1 MRHRDALSGAA
12 YERRCQIM
20 VIMNRGAA
28 RLQLLCAA
36 VLTGLALSTPAWSQ
50 TADAVISPE
59 ADVPQAVQAPGW
71 DFSLRP
77 YFFMSGLSGAVT
89 AGPVTVPINS
99 GFGDLIDNLRIG
111 GFLAFTA
118 EKGQWGMYADFQY
131 ISLKG
136 SSTGPIDAELGL
148 DNLVAEADVSFR
160 PANAPT
166 LKFLAGLRLYSVE
179 QSLSIRGNPQPEAS
193 ATVVDPILAAQ
204 GEWRL
209 GERWDFELRG
219 DIGGF
224 GVGSEFTYQLLA
236 LAHWNISRS
245 VNLPFG
251 YRILSY
257 QIRTGDIWMNTRM
270 SGLVLGLD
278 FRF

>member
-1 MRHRDALSGAA
+1 MVNGN
-12 YERRCQIM
+12 RRT
-20 VIMNRGAA
+20 VRV
-28 RLQLLCAA
+28 LLLC
-36 VLTGLALSTPAWSQ
+36 VLVQAGLSLSTPAWSQ
-50 TADAVISPE
+50 SDDVGTSQAAS
-59 ADVPQAVQAPGW
+59 VPQAQQNPSW
-71 DFSLRP
+71 YFSLRP
-77 YFFMSGLSGAVT
+77 YFFLSGLSGAVT
-89 AGPVTVPINS
+89 AGPLTFPINS
-99 GFGDLIDNLRIG
+99 SFGDLIENVRIG

-131 ISLKG
+131 ISL
-136 SSTGPIDAELGL
+136 TGNSPGLIDAEFGL
-148 DNLVAEADVSFR
+148 DNLIAEADVSFR

-166 LKFLAGLRLYSVE
+166 LKFMAGLRLYSVE
-179 QSLSIRGNPQPEAS
+179 QSLSIRGNPQPNVS
-193 ATVVDPILAAQ
+193 ATVVDPILAAHGVWQ
-204 GEWRL
+204 L

-236 LAHWNISRS
+236 LAHWNISPS
-245 VNLPFG
+245 INVPFG

-257 QIRTGDIWMNTRM
+257 QIKTGDIWMDTRM